1 MPAKEKLQCDK
12 RRIDLRR
19 SGDLEYWSK
28 ALGVDATVLRNTV
41 QLVGTSAFAVKAA
54 IKNDFI
60 GGIS

>member
-1 MPAKEKLQCDK
+1 MPATEKLYCGK

-41 QLVGTSAFAVKAA
+41 QLVGTSVFAVKAA
-54 IKNDFI
+54 LKNNCI